1 MTPRQPDK
9 GPLRALLS
17 PRAGFARARLGLL
30 ASLALLAVGAWAVTI
45 FHASGTGMPMGIA
58 AEQSGEPMAGM
69 AGMDEMA
76 GMDMDGRSAPSWSLA
91 GALVF
96 TAIWTIM
103 MAGMMLPAAAP
114 MIVIFASAQARRA
127 PGSAIPTW
135 IFVSGYLFV
144 WAAAGLVAYGAVE
157 IGSGIAT
164 SLAPAERATYAPIAL
179 GITLV
184 AAGLYQFTSLKR
196 VCLSHCRS
204 PFAFVARH
212 WRDGRGGALAMG
224 LRHGVLCL
232 GCCWALFAVL
242 VAAGVMSM
250 PWMILLTLIVV
261 AEKVLP
267 IGPRV
272 ATAAGL
278 MLVVLGAAVA
288 MMIVPMSWVA

>member
-1 MTPRQPDK
+1 MTLRQPGK
-9 GPLRALLS
+9 SPLSALLS

-30 ASLALLAVGAWAVTI
+30 ASLALLTAGAWAITI
-45 FHASGTGMPMGIA
+45 FHASSMGMPMGIA
-58 AEQSGEPMAGM
+58 AAELPGEPMAGM
-69 AGMDEMA
+69 DGMA

-91 GALVF
+91 GALGF

-114 MIVIFASAQARRA
+114 MILIFASAQARRA
-127 PGSAIPTW
+127 PGSSIPTW
-135 IFVSGYLFV
+135 IFLSGYLLA

-157 IGSGIAT
+157 IGSAIAA
-164 SLAPAERATYAPIAL
+164 SLAAAERATLAPIAL
-179 GITLV
+179 GTVLI
-184 AAGLYQFTSLKR
+184 AAGFYQFTPLKR

-224 LRHGVLCL
+224 LRHGVYCL

-250 PWMILLTLIVV
+250 PWMILLTVVVV

-267 IGPRV
+267 MGPRV
-272 ATAAGL
+272 AAAAGVI
-278 MLVVLGAAVA
+278 LVVLGAAVA
-288 MMIVPMSWVA
+288 TTIVPLSWVA

>member
-1 MTPRQPDK
+1 MSRQPDK
-9 GPLRALLS
+9 GPLSARLI
-17 PRAGFARARLGLL
+17 PRAALGRARLGLL
-30 ASLALLAVGAWAVTI
+30 LSLAALAVGAWAITF
-45 FHASGTGMPMGIA
+45 FHSSSMGMPMGIA
-58 AEQSGEPMAGM
+58 AASERSPEAMAGM
-69 AGMDEMA
+69 E
-76 GMDMDGRSAPSWSLA
+76 GMDMDGRSAPSWSIT
-91 GALVF
+91 GALGF
-96 TAIWTIM
+96 TAVWTIM

-114 MIVIFASAQARRA
+114 MIVVFASAQARRA

-135 IFVSGYLFV
+135 IFVAGYLLV
-144 WAAAGLVAYGAVE
+144 WAAAGLLAYGVVQ
-157 IGSGIAT
+157 IGSAIAT

-278 MLVVLGAAVA
+278 MLLVLGAAVA